1 MNVAPRIPAQT
12 PARNDDVTVMNAR
25 QSSATECPT
34 GNAAPL
40 QLRPLLIIAAIAF
53 LIVLFTPSD
62 AWAWGPGTHIK
73 LASDLMKN
81 LALLPG
87 GVAALIAS
95 HRRFFQFG
103 NVATDIVLAKK
114 MSRVKQICHRWATGF
129 KLLENAES
137 DEVRAFCYG
146 YLAHLAADTVA
157 HNKFLPRQMAVS
169 RCTVSFGHFYWEVR
183 ADATLRE
190 GHWKRLNK
198 LISDDFCEPERLLES
213 QLKATMLSFHT
224 NLAIFR
230 QMNRLASEKAW
241 QRSVRFW
248 TRLSRHDL
256 DHEVLSSYHGESMQR
271 ILDVLTHGQ
280 KSALLH
286 EDPNG
291 NALLAYAKAQ
301 RRQLRQLKRAGL
313 SDTEL
318 VREAAA
324 GHAPQKR
331 ALTPD
336 SGR

>member
-1 MNVAPRIPAQT
+1 MSCAANSTGAPRARSIVGLFLLAAIVVLLT
-12 PARNDDVTVMNAR
+12 PA
-25 QSSATECPT
+25 
-34 GNAAPL
+34 
-40 QLRPLLIIAAIAF
+40 
-53 LIVLFTPSD
+53 D

-73 LASDLMKN
+73 LASDLIKN

-95 HRRFFQFG
+95 NRRFFQFG

-114 MSRVKQICHRWATGF
+114 MSRVKQVCHRWATGF
-129 KLLENAES
+129 KLLENSQTDAA
-137 DEVRAFCYG
+137 RAFSYG
-146 YLAHLAADTVA
+146 YLAHLAADTIA

-183 ADATLRE
+183 ADAPLRE

-198 LISDDFCEPERLLES
+198 LIREDFREPERLLES
-213 QLKATMLSFHT
+213 HVKATMLSFQT
-224 NLAIFR
+224 NRAIFR
-230 QMNRLASEKAW
+230 QVNRLASEKAW
-241 QRSVRFW
+241 QRSVRLW
-248 TRLSRHDL
+248 ARLSRHDL
-256 DHEVLSSYHGESMQR
+256 DHQLLGSYHAECMER
-271 ILDVLTHGQ
+271 IVDVLTRGDR
-280 KSALLH
+280 STLLH

-324 GHAPQKR
+324 GHAPENR
-331 ALTPD
+331 AMTLLVND
-336 SGR
+336 

>member
-1 MNVAPRIPAQT
+1 VSIRFDRRAPAH
-12 PARNDDVTVMNAR
+12 A
-25 QSSATECPT
+25 SSERKPPD
-34 GNAAPL
+34 G
-40 QLRPLLIIAAIAF
+40 RRVVFSILLAAIA
-53 LIVLFTPSD
+53 IVLLTPGE

-129 KLLENAES
+129 KLLENAET
-137 DEVRAFCYG
+137 DAARAFCYG

-169 RCTVSFGHFYWEVR
+169 RCTISFGHFYWEVR

-198 LISDDFCEPERLLES
+198 LIHQDFREPEHLLES
-213 QLKATMLSFHT
+213 HLKATMLSFQT
-224 NLAIFR
+224 NRAIFR

-248 TRLSRHDL
+248 ARLSRHDL
-256 DHEVLSSYHGESMQR
+256 DHNVLASYHKESMERIVDVLSLGENSS
-271 ILDVLTHGQ
+271 VLHI
-280 KSALLH
+280 
-286 EDPNG
+286 DPNG
-291 NALLAYAKAQ
+291 NALLAYARAQ
-301 RRQLRQLKRAGL
+301 RRQLRQLKRAGI
-313 SDTEL
+313 SDVEL

-324 GHAPQKR
+324 GHAPESR
-331 ALTPD
+331 ALTILGD
-336 SGR
+336 E